1 MLSREFLIKRGHCC
15 GHGCLMCPYVPKHIE
30 NNNEIFIPPK
40 EEERKP

>member
-1 MLSREFLIKRGHCC
+1 MLSRDFLIKRGHCC
-15 GHGCLMCPYVPKHIE
+15 GLGCLMCPYVPKHIE